1 MVVIALAHGNAI
13 RVSEL
18 GIEIRNL
25 ADSFVRTFYWEKIK
39 HCSRHKHGPRIHQQQ
54 QPRMVHTIQDHSV
67 KVLLGIAVRI
77 FEDAVID
84 PHGKRSD
91 IAGGGCNLNSRIQ
104 CGNGRGLKSSAAG
117 AGDVDALRI
126 NFGASQQIIQRA
138 DPIPNFPACQICT
151 GEICKIS
158 QHGMFCTD
166 QVVAAPAF
174 FGIPELA
181 SLSLADRVPTDH
193 DIAALHQSLADRL
206 IMHLSVRRM
215 ACWDQHSGMFFTLV
229 IRQIHQR
236 GNIHSGQTL
245 EN

>member
-126 NFGASQQIIQRA
+126 NFGAS
-138 DPIPNFPACQICT
+138 
-151 GEICKIS
+151 
-158 QHGMFCTD
+158 
-166 QVVAAPAF
+166 
-174 FGIPELA
+174 
-181 SLSLADRVPTDH
+181 
-193 DIAALHQSLADRL
+193 
-206 IMHLSVRRM
+206 
-215 ACWDQHSGMFFTLV
+215 
-229 IRQIHQR
+229 
-236 GNIHSGQTL
+236 
-245 EN
+245 